1 MMSKCILIFSNYKD
15 ITNDFRKFEN
25 TDKHKKK
32 RIAFNPTTQIQY
44 QVICDI
50 CEILTPYIPRAAFD
64 T

>member
-32 RIAFNPTTQIQY
+32 RNWSSIKPSLLLLLLLSRFSR
-44 QVICDI
+44 VRLC
-50 CEILTPYIPRAAFD
+50 AAP
-64 T
+64 